1 VLTGKGVMAART
13 AIVDDHRLF
22 REGVKALLSAQ
33 DDIRIVAEADSARAG
48 KLIVEREDVDILL
61 VDWRL
66 PDVPGDVFMRE
77 AHRKRP
83 SLKLVALTMFTDE
96 QHIAEAFAAG
106 AVAYVGKDAPT
117 SELLEAIRTVHRGG
131 RYLPPAFASRASAL
145 MSGQVNGRDGN
156 GYALNGLTRRERE
169 IFALVVRG
177 LRTSEI
183 AAQLEISTRTIETH
197 RARILRK
204 LRAHSTGDLV
214 RYAAVHGLLD
224 V

>member
-1 VLTGKGVMAART
+1 
-13 AIVDDHRLF
+13 
-22 REGVKALLSAQ
+22 LSAE
-33 DDIRIVAEADSARAG
+33 DDIRLVAEADTARTG
-48 KLIVEREDVDILL
+48 KLLVDREDVDILL

-66 PDVPGDVFMRE
+66 PDLPGDVFMRE

-96 QHIAEAFAAG
+96 QHVADAFAAG
-106 AVAYVGKDAPT
+106 AVAYVCKDAPIT
-117 SELLEAIRTVHRGG
+117 QLLEAIRTVHAGG
-131 RYLPPAFASRASAL
+131 TYLPPAFASRAREL
-145 MSGQVNGRDGN
+145 MSGQMDGRHANGS
-156 GYALNGLTRRERE
+156 ALSGLTRRERE
-169 IFALVVRG
+169 IFALVVGG

-183 AAQLEISTRTIETH
+183 ATQLEISTRTIETH

-224 V
+224 I

>member
-1 VLTGKGVMAART
+1 MAART

-22 REGVKALLSAQ
+22 REGVKALLSAE
-33 DDIRIVAEADSARAG
+33 DDIRIVAEAETARAG
-48 KLIVEREDVDILL
+48 KLLVDREDVDILL

-66 PDVPGDVFMRE
+66 PDLPGDVFMRE

-96 QHIAEAFAAG
+96 QHVADAFAAG
-106 AVAYVGKDAPT
+106 AVAYVCKDAPT
-117 SELLEAIRTVHRGG
+117 TELLDAIRTVHGGG
-131 RYLPPAFASRASAL
+131 RYLPAAFASRAPAL
-145 MSGQVNGRDGN
+145 MSGQVDGRDGN
-156 GYALNGLTRRERE
+156 GSALRGLTRRERE

-177 LRTSEI
+177 QRTSEI
-183 AAQLEISTRTIETH
+183 ATQLEISTRTIETH

-214 RYAAVHGLLD
+214 RYAATHGLLD